1 MAFSHGE
8 QYQYWKR
15 KWLREHR
22 VLIVMLCVLYALA
35 LIVGF
40 YKGVAWSFG
49 VCSIIALAAFLIL
62 RNRMLLYIDQH
73 TEQ

>member
-1 MAFSHGE
+1 MAFSHDE

-15 KWLREHR
+15 NWLREHR
-22 VLIVMLCVLYALA
+22 VFIVILCLLYGLT

-40 YKGVAWSFG
+40 FKGAAWSFG
-49 VCSIIALAAFLIL
+49 VSSIIALTAFLIL

-73 TEQ
+73 TKE